1 MYYLRRKLSVR
12 LLWPV
17 HPFVL
22 WSSFDSLFL
31 SIIGEKQQIVLI
43 SEYFLNNMFYN
54 ASYTIGESFSIRVL
68 FSRCFSVVV
77 LIISFYQY
85 DKLVGRAPG
94 PESIEDLLYVVAE
107 LRAVRVLYC
116 LDDRAFTSSVSP

>member
-1 MYYLRRKLSVR
+1 
-12 LLWPV
+12 
-17 HPFVL
+17 
-22 WSSFDSLFL
+22 
-31 SIIGEKQQIVLI
+31 
-43 SEYFLNNMFYN
+43 MFYN

-107 LRAVRVLYC
+107 LRAVGILYC
-116 LDDRAFTSSVSP
+116 LNDWAFNSSSTP

>member
-1 MYYLRRKLSVR
+1 
-12 LLWPV
+12 
-17 HPFVL
+17 
-22 WSSFDSLFL
+22 
-31 SIIGEKQQIVLI
+31 
-43 SEYFLNNMFYN
+43 MFYN
-54 ASYTIGESFSIRVL
+54 ASYTIGESFSTRVL
-68 FSRCFSVVV
+68 FSRCFSVVA